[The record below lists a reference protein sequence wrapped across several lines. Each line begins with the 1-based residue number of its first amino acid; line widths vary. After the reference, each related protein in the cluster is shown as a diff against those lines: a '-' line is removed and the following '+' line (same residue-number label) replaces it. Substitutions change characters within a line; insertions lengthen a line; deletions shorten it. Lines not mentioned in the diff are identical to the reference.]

1 MLSHY
6 YGREAGLEM
15 REDID
20 TVLEPNIVV
29 SMEPMLTI
37 PEGQPAA
44 DGHREHDILVLTEN
58 GSENITGFPYGP
70 DHNVIYR

>member
-6 YGREAGLEM
+6 YGREAGLEL

-20 TVLEPNIVV
+20 TVLEPNIVI
-29 SMEPMLTI
+29 SIEPLLTV
-37 PEGQPAA
+37 PEGQPGA
-44 DGHREHDILVLTEN
+44 DGYREHDILVLTEN